1 MNTSNSDEQVM
12 PPAWLLIWTIY
23 VVKFVMIFVIF
34 WSAHSFEPAVLVA
47 ATTWFWLGP
56 AIAIAAGP
64 AAFRMRL
71 RRVRKRRAR
80 LMEAE
85 WVVADEDR
93 VPDQA
98 VVRRR

>member
-1 MNTSNSDEQVM
+1 MNTTNPEEQVM

-23 VVKFVMIFVIF
+23 VVKFVMIFAIF
-34 WSAHSFEPAVLVA
+34 WSAHSFEPTVLVA

-64 AAFRMRL
+64 AAFKVRL

-80 LMEAE
+80 LVEAE
-85 WVVADEDR
+85 WTVGDEGLKSDL
-93 VPDQA
+93 A
-98 VVRRR
+98 LIKRR